1 MCIAAGVTL
10 AGGGLGSADEVVAVA
25 VFTVI
30 AASTVLV
37 PVVGYALARDRM
49 RHPLD
54 ELKVWLQQNNVTV
67 MAVLIL
73 VIGVALTGR
82 GLGGLI

>member
-1 MCIAAGVTL
+1 
-10 AGGGLGSADEVVAVA
+10 